1 MVRPGGTP
9 LFGQNGY
16 QIENF
21 DILFFLRTGEPWV
34 TEKKRQ
40 SREAKKQQTRPMY
53 GVAFE
58 I

>member
-16 QIENF
+16 QIENL
-21 DILFFLRTGEPWV
+21 DILLFLRTGEPWV

-40 SREAKKQQTRPMY
+40 SREANKQQTRPMY